1 MTNNVK
7 NISITG
13 AAGNIAYSALFRI
26 ASGELYGKDTKI
38 NFKLIDISDFE
49 KKMFGVKLE
58 LLDCA
63 FPLLNSVEVTS
74 DLNKGFGDADCI
86 FLFGAKPRGK
96 GMERGDLLK
105 DNG

>member
-38 NFKLIDISDFE
+38 NFKLI
-49 KKMFGVKLE
+49 
-58 LLDCA
+58 
-63 FPLLNSVEVTS
+63 NY
-74 DLNKGFGDADCI
+74 NKPKDKV
-86 FLFGAKPRGK
+86 AKIK
-96 GMERGDLLK
+96 IK
-105 DNG
+105 

>member
-38 NFKLIDISDFE
+38 NFKLRL
-49 KKMFGVKLE
+49 VKH
-58 LLDCA
+58 
-63 FPLLNSVEVTS
+63 FFSINIVE
-74 DLNKGFGDADCI
+74 NF
-86 FLFGAKPRGK
+86 
-96 GMERGDLLK
+96 
-105 DNG
+105 

>member
-49 KKMFGVKLE
+49 KKNVWSK
-58 LLDCA
+58 A
-63 FPLLNSVEVTS
+63 
-74 DLNKGFGDADCI
+74 
-86 FLFGAKPRGK
+86 
-96 GMERGDLLK
+96 
-105 DNG
+105 

>member
-38 NFKLIDISDFE
+38 NLKLIDISDFE
-49 KKMFGVKLE
+49 KKNVWSKARIIRLCIPTVKFG
-58 LLDCA
+58 
-63 FPLLNSVEVTS
+63 
-74 DLNKGFGDADCI
+74 
-86 FLFGAKPRGK
+86 
-96 GMERGDLLK
+96 
-105 DNG
+105 

>member
-38 NFKLIDISDFE
+38 NFKLIDISDFY
-49 KKMFGVKLE
+49 
-58 LLDCA
+58 
-63 FPLLNSVEVTS
+63 SS
-74 DLNKGFGDADCI
+74 DLEKS
-86 FLFGAKPRGK
+86 LF
-96 GMERGDLLK
+96 
-105 DNG
+105 